1 MTEGLVCFNCGK
13 PTDLVSD
20 LYGAICRDCLSARKG
35 EAVPAEGGQDYEE
48 LTVEELRDILR
59 DRDLTVSGTKA
70 ELIDR
75 LNEDDAEG
83 EG

>member
-13 PTDLVSD
+13 PTDLVTD
-20 LYGAICRDCLSARKG
+20 AYGAICRDCLNARKG
-35 EAVPAEGGQDYEE
+35 TQPAEEEGGDYSE

-59 DRDLTVSGTKA
+59 DRDLPVGGTKG

-75 LNEDDAEG
+75 LQADDAE
-83 EG
+83 EE

>member
-13 PTDLVSD
+13 PTDLVTD
-20 LYGAICRDCLSARKG
+20 AYGAICRDCYNARKP
-35 EAVPAEGGQDYEE
+35 AVTAEEGASDYGE

-59 DRDLTVSGTKA
+59 DRDLPVGGTKA

-75 LNEDDAEG
+75 LQADDAE
-83 EG
+83 EE